1 MEPSEYGRAGQILVT
16 KLALS
21 PGRTFTFYNGGYDE
35 AESHESV
42 LKFYRA
48 GKLNSAVWQDRSQIF
63 ALADIGQAIE
73 AVGKR
78 ALVKPLVQL
87 KV

>member
-1 MEPSEYGRAGQILVT
+1 LT
-16 KLALS
+16 L
-21 PGRTFTFYNGGYDE
+21 YNGGYDE
-35 AESHESV
+35 AESREAV

-48 GKLNSAVWQDRSQIF
+48 GKLNPAVWQDRSQIF
-63 ALADIGQAIE
+63 ALAAIGRAIE

-78 ALVKPLVQL
+78 TLVKPLVQL